1 MGPVRIRALKRD
13 RFAAMRRI
21 FDRPMPRLRSITA
34 AAALAGLLLGGT
46 ASADDCP
53 PQATGDC
60 LAAHSG
66 GGCDDPDCCGTVC
79 AINPVCCQE
88 IWDSSCAEIAD
99 TSCVGLCG
107 ASASLSCFVPHPTPS
122 CDDPACCAAVCTLD
136 PVCCATLWDSQC
148 VLQAQFMCDAPQPV
162 ECGLAGQGSCTS
174 LHASPGCSDGQCC
187 QAVCDLVPN
196 CCIFSWDQVCVDI
209 ARSACGYC
217 SLVCP
222 TGGMQEAEACG
233 ARSNEACV
241 GTQSAANLTLGQTLC
256 GFLSKGSAAIDRD
269 TFQFTLVDGDGDG
282 KVRLLMRFAAEGP
295 AFAALVPAT
304 CPINVSA
311 SGMYVNSSGCAAY
324 EAAQCLPPG
333 TYRVFVSMGT
343 FPSPATDSTIDCVNP
358 RRYQLTCIAS
368 DAGCD
373 PVCGANSGPCF
384 DAHLGPGCSDPDCCE
399 PAWDTCCTSAWDNF
413 CVSLA
418 YSLCTTGCDPGCPAN
433 SQQET
438 ETCGSRTNDPVF
450 RPGSPAGTP
459 QTIQRNRDLC
469 GRLTVTSTL
478 QDVDVYVVNLAGLDT
493 DQDGVVK
500 MRVLLSS
507 ASPMF
512 AAVVPVGST
521 AQVLPSGS
529 LLTVDASGCGTS
541 KGWTC
546 VAPTFWWVVVA
557 RGSGGLISGTDT
569 GCESGKYLLRV
580 ETDAVCGNPCG
591 SGAGNC
597 FAPHASAGCA
607 DAACCAQTCAM
618 IPDCC
623 DIGWDSGCAVAADDL
638 CGAPAPANDAC
649 DQASRVTE
657 GSWPLTLFGA
667 TVDGG
672 AFTAGCSISTA
683 ASSRD
688 VWFRWNPSRSG
699 ECQID
704 LCGAE
709 WDTRLEVFEG
719 SCGSASIR
727 ACADDSP
734 FCTPSRASR
743 LTFQASCGRDYL
755 IRVSGPSTERGV
767 ATLRISTPAG
777 PSCCVGDLDL
787 SGSVDAGDIGALLL
801 RFT

>member
-136 PVCCATLWDSQC
+136 PVCCAALWDSQC

-343 FPSPATDSTIDCVNP
+343 FPAPATDSTIDCVNP

-399 PAWDTCCTSAWDNF
+399 PACILDPLCCVEQW
-413 CVSLA
+413 
-418 YSLCTTGCDPGCPAN
+418 
-433 SQQET
+433 
-438 ETCGSRTNDPVF
+438 
-450 RPGSPAGTP
+450 
-459 QTIQRNRDLC
+459 
-469 GRLTVTSTL
+469 
-478 QDVDVYVVNLAGLDT
+478 DVDCA
-493 DQDGVVK
+493 
-500 MRVLLSS
+500 RS
-507 ASPMF
+507 A
-512 AAVVPVGST
+512 AIA
-521 AQVLPSGS
+521 
-529 LLTVDASGCGTS
+529 CGM
-541 KGWTC
+541 
-546 VAPTFWWVVVA
+546 PIPFN
-557 RGSGGLISGTDT
+557 D
-569 GCESGKYLLRV
+569 
-580 ETDAVCGNPCG
+580 VCG
-591 SGAGNC
+591 GALPMSTGQSVQ
-597 FAPHASAGCA
+597 FSTIRATK
-607 DAACCAQTCAM
+607 DALALPTSCNT
-618 IPDCC
+618 
-623 DIGWDSGCAVAADDL
+623 GTG
-638 CGAPAPANDAC
+638 G
-649 DQASRVTE
+649 E
-657 GSWPLTLFGA
+657 FGA
-667 TVDGG
+667 
-672 AFTAGCSISTA
+672 
-683 ASSRD
+683 D
-688 VWFRWNPSRSG
+688 VWFRYTGERSG
-699 ECQID
+699 NVV
-704 LCGAE
+704 AS
-709 WDTRLEVFEG
+709 T
-719 SCGSASIR
+719 CGSATDMRI
-727 ACADDSP
+727 AVYD
-734 FCTPSRASR
+734 
-743 LTFQASCGRDYL
+743 ASCETPTLIACGSSSPICVPNNGARVQFQSTCGNEYL
-755 IRVSGPSTERGV
+755 IRVGGENPSLAGS
-767 ATLRISTPAG
+767 ATLTVSGQGPVCPDFCPADLNRDG
-777 PSCCVGDLDL
+777 AVTGADIGLLLGNWNFFGQGDLNLDGMVNGADL
-787 SGSVDAGDIGALLL
+787 GILLGQWGNCP
-801 RFT
+801 

>member
-1 MGPVRIRALKRD
+1 MSLL
-13 RFAAMRRI
+13 
-21 FDRPMPRLRSITA
+21 PRLLWVPLFACTMLVTFAHAQNNCLEERGTPGCSSSICSA
-34 AAALAGLLLGGT
+34 AVCVDLPACCTVAWDGPCVAQAGIVCEGCGSTPDSCLLPHTKKGC
-46 ASADDCP
+46 ADEAC
-53 PQATGDC
+53 
-60 LAAHSG
+60 
-66 GGCDDPDCCGTVC
+66 CDSVC
-79 AINPVCCQE
+79 AQDDYCCNVE
-88 IWDSSCAEIAD
+88 WDDNCSLMAQI
-99 TSCVGLCG
+99 LCDPG
-107 ASASLSCFVPHPTPS
+107 GSTTCGDPEAGSCFVPHPPPS
-122 CDDPACCAAVCTLD
+122 C
-136 PVCCATLWDSQC
+136 
-148 VLQAQFMCDAPQPV
+148 
-162 ECGLAGQGSCTS
+162 
-174 LHASPGCSDGQCC
+174 SD
-187 QAVCDLVPN
+187 L
-196 CCIFSWDQVCVDI
+196 
-209 ARSACGYC
+209 
-217 SLVCP
+217 
-222 TGGMQEAEACG
+222 
-233 ARSNEACV
+233 
-241 GTQSAANLTLGQTLC
+241 
-256 GFLSKGSAAIDRD
+256 
-269 TFQFTLVDGDGDG
+269 
-282 KVRLLMRFAAEGP
+282 
-295 AFAALVPAT
+295 
-304 CPINVSA
+304 
-311 SGMYVNSSGCAAY
+311 
-324 EAAQCLPPG
+324 
-333 TYRVFVSMGT
+333 
-343 FPSPATDSTIDCVNP
+343 
-358 RRYQLTCIAS
+358 
-368 DAGCD
+368 
-373 PVCGANSGPCF
+373 
-384 DAHLGPGCSDPDCCE
+384 DCCE
-399 PAWDTCCTSAWDNF
+399 QVCAAWDSCCTSAWDNF

-418 YSLCTTGCDPGCPAN
+418 YSLCATGCDPGCPADA
-433 SQQET
+433 QQET

-469 GRLTVTSTL
+469 GHLTVTSTL
-478 QDVDVYVVNLAGLDT
+478 QDVDVYVVSLAGLDT

-512 AAVVPVGST
+512 AAVVPVSST

-557 RGSGGLISGTDT
+557 RGSGGVISGTDT

-649 DQASRVTE
+649 AQAARVTE

-672 AFTAGCSISTA
+672 AFTAGCSSSTA

-727 ACADDSP
+727 GCGDDSP

-743 LTFQASCGRDYL
+743 LTFQASCGKDYL

-787 SGSVDAGDIGALLL
+787 SGSVDAGDIGALLV
-801 RFT
+801 RFGDCSGAGSGCPGDLDGSGSVDAGDIGALLIRFGDCS